1 MISSKA
7 KERQCAFTTH
17 NLQMHKIAKKLGA
30 IPAAELKPEQKQF
43 LADLA
48 QDEKGILTI
57 RDIHENKMAQKAIDD
72 EAKRNA
78 EIAAEVKKL
87 QAAQAATD
95 AKVKKTVIA
104 KVKPDAKK
112 KHK

>member
-1 MISSKA
+1 MISSKVN
-7 KERQCAFTTH
+7 ERQCAFTTH

-30 IPAAELKPEQKQF
+30 IPATELKPEQKQF

-57 RDIHENKMAQKAIDD
+57 RDIHDNKMAQKVIDD
-72 EAKRNA
+72 EAKRNEA
-78 EIAAEVKKL
+78 IAAEVKKL
-87 QAAQAATD
+87 QAAQTAAD
-95 AKVKKTVIA
+95 AKVKKNVTA